1 MTRALALLLTVFTG
15 FTGLVYEVTWQRYLA
30 TLLGSH
36 SEATAAI
43 LGIFLGGLSLGY
55 ALFGVVTRAVLARAA
70 REGRPPRL
78 LLLYGVVEASIGLLA
93 LSFPILFERVQA
105 LSVSIPHG
113 AGGAGFVLDVA
124 LTALLIGPPTVLMGG
139 TIPILTQALASD
151 VEDAT
156 RFHAFVYASNTAGAF
171 VGALGAGFVLVPWLG
186 LARVVQAMGLLN
198 LAAGAGFVA
207 IGLARP
213 GVTAS
218 ATAAPERG
226 APPASR
232 SGIAPYVAV
241 ALLAGFS
248 MMALQTALNRVGALS
263 FGASQFTFSMVV
275 AVFVLCIALG
285 SLAVSLL
292 PRIPPSLVVVS
303 QWLLV
308 ALLVLLYRQAENAP
322 WAVHVLRSFFRDE
335 PASFLPYWI
344 SAFVGL
350 LALLAIPVGLSG
362 ALLPLLFH
370 HLRREQADLG
380 AVAGRLYAWNTLGSL
395 LGALVGG
402 YALLFWFD
410 LHHVFRIA
418 VAGLAVGASILTF
431 RVLRWPLVGV
441 GAMLALVL
449 GGLFLLPAW
458 RPERIA
464 SGAFRKRTTIPQ
476 SLEGP
481 DAFYG
486 AVNARLRRE
495 FHDDDP
501 ISTVTVT
508 RYETGGPLT
517 RAIATNGKVDGNI
530 PGDNPTM
537 ALLAVLPLLYDA
549 RAENAFV
556 IGYGTGMTA
565 GVLASVP
572 EMKRVVVAEISP
584 AVVAAAP
591 FFDFGNQN
599 ASKNPKIEIVRS
611 DAYRALL
618 RSDARFDVIVSE
630 PSNPWVV
637 GVEMLFSREFL
648 LAAKSRLE
656 PDGVFAQWFHVYET
670 DDATVATVLRTYAS
684 VFPRVAV
691 WYGLGSDLILLGL
704 NDPNSSASLEDIERR
719 IGEPAI
725 AAALRTAGIVGLPAL
740 LAHEVLPL
748 GVLGAMDL
756 EGDRHTLLH
765 PVLSDRAARAFFAG
779 GDGRL
784 PPTRSGAALDVGR
797 DASLARA
804 LAARSGGRMPD
815 PERLALV
822 KEACAGRV
830 EACATLLA
838 AWKRDDPGS
847 PALRGILADLHVDPA
862 KPPEGLREDTQQRLS
877 RLLGAPTPGAPAP
890 TLDELRRL
898 TAIFDRYG
906 AFAEPFDRAIL
917 LGLWQRCAG
926 GGDARCVEEGE
937 RVRRR
942 LGKAAGTG
950 AADRPGD

>member
-1 MTRALALLLTVFTG
+1 MARALALLLTLFTG

-55 ALFGVVTRAVLARAA
+55 ALFGRLTRAVLERAA
-70 REGRPPRL
+70 RAGRPPRL
-78 LLLYGVVEASIGLLA
+78 LVLYGAVEAAIGLLA
-93 LSFPILFERVQA
+93 LAFPVLFEAVQA
-105 LSVSIPHG
+105 LSVAIPHG
-113 AGGAGFVLDVA
+113 AGGAGFVLDVG

-139 TIPILTQALASD
+139 TIPVLTQALARNLD
-151 VEDAT
+151 DAT

-171 VGALGAGFVLVPWLG
+171 AGALCAGFVLVPWLG
-186 LARVVQAMGLLN
+186 LAGVVQTMGVLN
-198 LAAGAGFVA
+198 LVAGACFAG

-213 GVTAS
+213 GSSAAS
-218 ATAAPERG
+218 AAAP
-226 APPASR
+226 ATCASPPR
-232 SGIAPYVAV
+232 SPGIAPYVAV

-248 MMALQTALNRVGALS
+248 MMALQTVLNRVGALS
-263 FGASQFTFSMVV
+263 FGASQFTFAMVV
-275 AVFVLCIALG
+275 AAFVLCIALG

-292 PRIPPSLVVVS
+292 PRIPPWLVVAS
-303 QWLLV
+303 QWLL
-308 ALLVLLYRQAENAP
+308 LGSLVLLYRQAENAP
-322 WAVHVLRSFFRDE
+322 WAVHVLRTFFRDE
-335 PASFLPYWI
+335 PAGFLPYWI
-344 SAFVGL
+344 SAFAGL
-350 LALLAIPVGLSG
+350 LAVLALPIGLSG

-395 LGALVGG
+395 AGALLGG
-402 YALLFWFD
+402 YALLFWLD

-418 VAGLAVGASILTF
+418 MAGLAVGASLLTW
-431 RVLRWPLVGV
+431 RVLRFSPASV
-441 GAMLALVL
+441 GAVLALALL
-449 GGLFLLPAW
+449 GLLLLPAW
-458 RPERIA
+458 EPERIA
-464 SGAFRKRTTIPQ
+464 SGAFRKRTAIAQ
-476 SLEGP
+476 SLSGP

-501 ISTVTVT
+501 ITTVTVT
-508 RYETGGPLT
+508 RYETGGSLT

-537 ALLAVLPLLYDA
+537 ALLGALPLLYVEP
-549 RAENAFV
+549 AESAFV

-584 AVVAAAP
+584 GVVSAAP
-591 FFDFGNQN
+591 FFDYGNGN
-599 ASKNPKIEIVRS
+599 TSSNPKLEIVRS

-648 LAAKSRLE
+648 LAAKSRLA
-656 PDGVFAQWFHVYET
+656 PDGVLAQWFHVYET
-670 DDATVATVLRTYAS
+670 DDETVATVLRTYAS

-691 WYGLGSDLILLGL
+691 WYGLSPDLILIGL
-704 NDPNSSASLEDIERR
+704 NDAAAAPDLEQIERR
-719 IGEPAI
+719 SLEPAI
-725 AAALRTAGIVGLPAL
+725 RAALRKGGIPSLPVL

-748 GVLGAMDL
+748 GVLGDMAL
-756 EGDRHTLLH
+756 EGDLHTLLR
-765 PVLSDRAARAFFAG
+765 PVLSDRAARAFFVG
-779 GDGRL
+779 GDGKL
-784 PPTRSGAALDVGR
+784 PATQSGAALERGR
-797 DASLARA
+797 EASLSRA
-804 LAARSGGRMPD
+804 LAARSGGRLPD
-815 PERLALV
+815 DARLAFV
-822 KEACAGRV
+822 TEACGGRM

-847 PALRGILADLHVDPA
+847 RALSGLLASLRIDPA
-862 KPPEGLREDTQQRLS
+862 SPPEGLRDDVQQRLLW
-877 RLLGAPTPGAPAP
+877 LLGGAPQGPPSP
-890 TLDELRRL
+890 TLDELRTLTRL
-898 TAIFDRYG
+898 FDGYG
-906 AFAEPFDRAIL
+906 SFAEPFDRSLL
-917 LGLWQRCAG
+917 LGLWQRCGAG
-926 GGDARCVEEGE
+926 GDVRCLEEGE

-942 LGKAAGTG
+942 LTRG
-950 AADRPGD
+950 ASAP